1 MSSFISDLP
10 RILIKFLVNSGN
22 FSEYRNTYFIEHC
35 SQLLDKSEQSHV
47 RNISQIIIRNIK
59 VKFQY
64 SIYASMPLYSF
75 NMFSIRA
82 FRAVDYL

>member
-10 RILIKFLVNSGN
+10 RILIKFLVNSCN

-35 SQLLDKSEQSHV
+35 SQLLDKSEQNHV
-47 RNISQIIIRNIK
+47 RNMSQIVIRNIK
-59 VKFQY
+59 VKLQY
-64 SIYASMPLYSF
+64 SLYASMPLHSF

-82 FRAVDYL
+82 FIAVDYL

>member
-22 FSEYRNTYFIEHC
+22 FSEYRT
-35 SQLLDKSEQSHV
+35 QLLDKSEQSHV

-64 SIYASMPLYSF
+64 SLYASMPLYSF